1 MTNVARPSFASAL
14 ALAAVA
20 LVVTGQDATSQ
31 EPGGAVSLSAGYA
44 TDVDELRRWDATVDG
59 MLRTGDLVAVSLLQD
74 ERVPGR
80 EHEYA
85 AQFFQGVPV
94 FGGGVS
100 RQFDRGVTVSL
111 FGTLHQGLDIDTAP
125 GLSAAEAAA
134 RLEES
139 TGAPPAGGSP
149 PELGILPLPDGSY
162 ALAYCAA
169 MGDGR
174 IYFADAT
181 DGAIL
186 HAVDAFDTQSA
197 VGVGTGFLGDR
208 KKLATTSAGG
218 RFEARDQLRPG
229 EIVSLDMQF
238 DEERRFALLERNEQ
252 GETLWTSSD
261 LATDS
266 DNDWDDPAVVDLQAH
281 MGWTYDYFVQ
291 RHGWHGVDGDNGRIL
306 GLVNNDFNNAQA
318 YRPPW
323 GPEGTGAYV
332 FGIRRD
338 RESGVEEPRVALHTV
353 AHELMHG
360 VTNHVVQRRVGGDFW
375 GIYTNFEIGARLGP
389 RSITRD
395 GTEYACEETVFRVRV
410 RDEWIGVPA
419 WCVAGRFLLASY
431 QGSAVN
437 EAYSDIF
444 GVSVGFFHEEAGAAG
459 TYEYGS
465 EYTAGTLRSLSDPES
480 NLDAASYGTRWEF
493 ALALDEELG
502 WWFSG
507 ALFRGGRLWRW
518 SDIYC
523 CYGGQHWNSTILS
536 HAFYLAIKGGTHGD
550 TGLSVEGVGGANREE
565 IEDIFFRALKELM
578 PQSTSLPQAADA
590 IRQAATDL
598 AAGQPA
604 QRSVEQALRAVGLS
618 PGRRF

>member
-1 MTNVARPSFASAL
+1 MNQAGRISL
-14 ALAAVA
+14 ATVVTAVA
-20 LVVTGQDATSQ
+20 LVVTGPDATSQ
-31 EPGGAVSLSAGYA
+31 EAGGAVSLSAGYA
-44 TDVDELRRWDATVDG
+44 TDVDDLRRWDATVDV
-59 MLRTGDLVAVSLLQD
+59 MLRAGDLVAVSLLED
-74 ERVPGR
+74 ERLPGR
-80 EHEYA
+80 THEYA
-85 AQFFQGVPV
+85 AQYFQGVPI

-125 GLSAAEAAA
+125 GLSGAEAAA
-134 RLEES
+134 RIEQL
-139 TGAPPAGGSP
+139 TGAAAADGSP

-162 ALAYCAA
+162 TLAYRAA
-169 MGDGR
+169 MSDHR
-174 IYFADAT
+174 IYFADAA
-181 DGAIL
+181 DGTLL

-208 KKLATTSAGG
+208 KKLATTSAAG
-218 RFEARDQLRPG
+218 RFEARDRLRPG
-229 EIVSLDMQF
+229 EIVTLDMQL
-238 DEERRFALLERNEQ
+238 DEERRRFLLQRNEQ
-252 GETLWTSSD
+252 RETLWTASD
-261 LATDS
+261 IATDT

-281 MGWTYDYFVQ
+281 MGWTYDYFAQ

-306 GLVNNDFNNAQA
+306 GLVNNDFNNASA

-332 FGIRRD
+332 FGVRRD

-360 VTNHVVQRRVGGDFW
+360 VTYHTVDRRVGGEDG
-375 GIYTNFEIGARLGP
+375 GIWTNPEFSFRLGP
-389 RSITRD
+389 RSITRE
-395 GTEYACEETVFRVRV
+395 GTEYACEDAVFQVRY
-410 RDEWIGVPA
+410 RDEWMGVPA
-419 WCVAGRFLLASY
+419 WCVAGRFLLGSY

-480 NLDAASYGTRWEF
+480 NFDAASYGSRWEF
-493 ALALDEELG
+493 ALAFDEELG

-507 ALFRGGRLWRW
+507 AVFRGGRLWRW
-518 SDIYC
+518 LDNYC
-523 CYGGQHWNSTILS
+523 CYGAQHWNSTVLS
-536 HAFYLAIKGGTHGD
+536 HAFYLAIEGGTNGN
-550 TGLSVEGVGGANREE
+550 TGLSVAGVGAADRTT

-578 PQSTSLPQAADA
+578 PQATSLPQAADA
-590 IRQAATDL
+590 IRQAAADL

-604 QRSVEQALRAVGLS
+604 QRSVEQALRAVGLP